1 MRYLITGANRGL
13 GLEFTRQLI
22 ERGDQIIATC
32 RQPDRSDALQQLARN
47 SDKIQAILP
56 LDITDPQSVAALAK
70 ALETETL
77 DVLLNVAGRLTRG
90 GTPDAFDYD
99 EIQGDFEINAIGT
112 LRVVEAALPALRRG
126 RSKTIVNISSKMDSI
141 ADNQRGGSYAYRM
154 SKAALNI
161 ATRSLAI
168 DLKPEGFIAFV
179 MHPGWVQT
187 DMGGQ
192 NALITP
198 ETSVSNL
205 LGRIDGASAANS
217 GEFLEWDGGCV
228 LW

>member
-22 ERGDQIIATC
+22 ARGDQVIATC
-32 RQPDRSDALQQLARN
+32 RNPAQADALRQIAKSSHGLT
-47 SDKIQAILP
+47 AILA
-56 LDITDPQSVAALAK
+56 LDITNAQSVAAFAK
-70 ALETETL
+70 SLEHESL
-77 DVLLNVAGRLTRG
+77 DVLLNIAGRLTRG
-90 GTPDAFDYD
+90 GTPDAFNYD
-99 EIQGDFEINAIGT
+99 EIRDDFEINAIGT

-126 RSKTIVNISSKMDSI
+126 ANKTIVNMSSKMGSI
-141 ADNQRGGSYAYRM
+141 ADNQGGASYAYRM

-187 DMGGQ
+187 DMGGPH
-192 NALITP
+192 AHITP
-198 ETSVSNL
+198 ETSVSSL
-205 LGRIDGASAANS
+205 LARIDQADANDS
-217 GEFLEWDGGCV
+217 GEFLEWNGGYIP
-228 LW
+228 W

>member
-1 MRYLITGANRGL
+1 MIYLITGANRGL

-22 ERGDQIIATC
+22 ARGDRVIATC
-32 RQPDRSDALQQLARN
+32 RDPAQADALRQLVESSNGAA
-47 SDKIQAILP
+47 SLLP
-56 LDITDPQSVAALAK
+56 LDITDPQSVAALATS
-70 ALETETL
+70 LEDQPL
-77 DVLLNVAGRLTRG
+77 DVLLNIAGRLTRG

-99 EIQGDFEINAIGT
+99 QIRDDFEVNAIGT

-126 RSKTIVNISSKMDSI
+126 AGKTIVNMSSKMGSI
-141 ADNQRGGSYAYRM
+141 ADNQGGGSYAYRM

-187 DMGGQ
+187 AMGGP
-192 NALITP
+192 NAHISA
-198 ETSVSNL
+198 ETSVTHL
-205 LGRIDGASAANS
+205 LERIDQATAQDS
-217 GEFLEWDGGCV
+217 GEFLEWNGGYIP
-228 LW
+228 W